1 MHRMI
6 EVTVLPEVTAG
17 LKSDLVK
24 EPKILGV
31 TLLKGASEKP
41 PGDDVLSIHVL
52 NGGTDEVFRLLHKH
66 CGEKNFSVVTSEVAS
81 ITDPA
86 HQKLINHDVDEAI
99 WEEVETGLRHNGR
112 LTTNFLLLMATGGVI
127 SAIGFVSDMQTQ
139 VIAFI
144 SSSIIAPGLE
154 PVTKIPV
161 GLVLGKKDILWEGVK
176 STVVGYG
183 LMMAVSAI
191 IFFILMMNGSVRA
204 EQFLHNELAIML
216 TDVTLKDFIS
226 SVAASAAGIIMYLS
240 YRRNVIAGPLIALVT
255 IPAASG
261 AAMCLVLGEW
271 KFALLM
277 LYRMG
282 VDFTLIIAVGALF
295 IWLKQRFVHRRKPL
309 R

>member
-6 EVTVLPEVTAG
+6 EVTVLPEVAG
-17 LKSDLVK
+17 RLKSELVK
-24 EPKILGV
+24 EHKILGI

-41 PGDDVLSIHVL
+41 PGSDVLQIHVL
-52 NGGTDEVFRLLHKH
+52 NGGTDDVLRLVHEH

-86 HQKLINHDVDEAI
+86 HQKTINHDVDEAI
-99 WEEVETGLRHNGR
+99 WEEIETGLRHNGR

-127 SAIGFVSDMQTQ
+127 SAVGFVSDLQTQ
-139 VIAFI
+139 TIAFI

-161 GLVLGKKDILWEGVK
+161 GFVLGKKDILWEGVK

-183 LMMAVSAI
+183 LMMAASAT
-191 IFFILMMNGSVRA
+191 IFFILMVSGSVKA
-204 EQFLHNELAIML
+204 ETFLQDELAIAL
-216 TDVTLKDFIS
+216 TDVTLKDLIS
-226 SVAASAAGIIMYLS
+226 SIAASVAGIIMYLS
-240 YRRNVIAGPLIALVT
+240 YRRNVIAGPLITLVT

-277 LYRMG
+277 LYRLG
-282 VDFTLIIAVGALF
+282 ADFMLIIAVGALF